1 MSNVTI
7 SEVAAILKEDVDP
20 MIRDLYISG
29 SASPL
34 MRAWKEGRNAG
45 ENTTDY
51 DFKNGSIA
59 YVVARFGRHSGVRS
73 QGEESALP
81 QGKTQ
86 KERMSF
92 SPKILNGSARF
103 TLLTIEGTKNREGAL
118 VSELI
123 DSSTQM
129 MERARIHFARQ
140 LHNDGTGTLAVLND
154 ATPNTKSTVTVDG
167 LRSINLADIVQKDD
181 ILNIGTEAE
190 MTGTGSPMAGTV
202 TSVDSNTQLTI
213 SETTSGLANDDL
225 IAFADN
231 YVASA
236 YTEKM
241 GALGLLVT
249 SGSVQSLATATRY
262 YLKSN
267 VTTASEAITKRILL
281 NYLMKTAAY
290 SKGTNYSMI
299 AGDLYYYLIELFTGT
314 PQPDPQ
320 AVAKIFH
327 GGAEGLMIHW
337 VTGSCPISFDPFCR
351 PASILGL
358 DFNNLGYKTLYPL
371 GFVDDGEK
379 MIHRV
384 SGYNVYE
391 IAASEA
397 GNAYVIDPKTHFR
410 LENKTVA
417 S

>member
-1 MSNVTI
+1 M
-7 SEVAAILKEDVDP
+7 KEDVDP
-20 MIRDLYISG
+20 MVRDLYISG

-34 MRAWKEGRNAG
+34 ARAWKEGRNAG
-45 ENTTDY
+45 ENTSDF
-51 DFKNGSIA
+51 DFKNGNIA
-59 YVVARFGRHSGVRS
+59 YVVARFGRNSGVRS

-86 KERMSF
+86 KERMEF
-92 SPKILNGSARF
+92 KPRILNAAARF

-118 VSELI
+118 VSELV
-123 DSSTQM
+123 DSATQM

-140 LHNDGTGTLAVLND
+140 LHNDETGTLALVND
-154 ATPNTKSTVTVDG
+154 ATPNSQTVIPVDTV
-167 LRSINLADIVQKDD
+167 RSINLADILQKDD
-181 ILNIGTEAE
+181 SIRIGTTAE
-190 MTGTGSPMAGTV
+190 MTGTGSPMDATV
-202 TSVDSNTQLTI
+202 SSVDSNTQITI
-213 SETTSGLANDDL
+213 SETSSGLADDDL
-225 IAFADN
+225 ISLADN
-231 YVASA
+231 YVAGA

-249 SGSVQSLATATRY
+249 SGTVQGLATSTRF

-267 VTTASEAITKRILL
+267 VTTDSEAITKLL
-281 NYLMKTAAY
+281 LIQYLMKTAGY
-290 SKGTNYSMI
+290 TKGGNYSVI
-299 AGDLYYYLIELFTGT
+299 AGDLFYKLIDLFTGT

-320 AVAKIFH
+320 AVAKLFH

-337 VTGSCPISFDPFCR
+337 VMGAAPITFDPFCR
-351 PASILGL
+351 PAAVLGL

-379 MIHRV
+379 MVHRV

-397 GNAYVIDPKTHFR
+397 GNAYVVDPKAHFR
-410 LENKTVA
+410 FENKTV

>member
-7 SEVAAILKEDVDP
+7 ANVSAILREDLDP
-20 MIRDLYISG
+20 MIRDLYIKG

-34 MRAWKEGRNAG
+34 LRAWKEGRNAG
-45 ENTTDY
+45 ENTTSY
-51 DFKNGSIA
+51 DFNNGSIA
-59 YVVARFGRHSGVRS
+59 YVVSRFGRHSGVRS

-92 SPKILNGSARF
+92 APKILNSAARF

-118 VSELI
+118 VSELV

-129 MERARIHFARQ
+129 MERARIQFGRQ
-140 LHNDGTGTLAVLND
+140 LHNDGTGTLALVND
-154 ATPNTKSTVTVDG
+154 STPNTQTDIPVDNV
-167 LRSINLADIVQKDD
+167 RSINLADIIQKDD
-181 ILNIGTEAE
+181 SLWIGTSAE
-190 MTGTGSPMAGTV
+190 ITGTGSPMDATV
-202 TSVDSNTQLTI
+202 TSVSSNILFSI
-213 SETTSGLANDDL
+213 AETSSGLADNDL
-225 IAFADN
+225 ITFADA
-231 YVASA
+231 YVAGA

-241 GALGLLVT
+241 GGLGLLVT
-249 SGSVQSLATATRY
+249 TGTVQGFDTSTRF

-267 VTTASEAITKRILL
+267 VLASGVISKRVLL
-281 NYLMKTAAY
+281 QYLMLTAGYA
-290 SKGTNYSMI
+290 KGTNYSVI
-299 AGDLYYYLIELFTGT
+299 AGDLYYYLVELFVGT

-337 VTGSCPISFDPFCR
+337 VTGSAPITFDPFNR
-351 PASILGL
+351 PANISGY
-358 DFNNLGYKTLYPL
+358 DFNNIGYKTLYPL

-379 MIHRV
+379 MVHRV
-384 SGYNVYE
+384 TGYNVYE
-391 IAASEA
+391 VAASEA
-397 GNAYVIDPKTHFR
+397 GNAYVIDPKSCFR
-410 LENKTVA
+410 MEAQTI